1 MQLKWSTDV
10 IENIMG
16 QAACHC
22 LYGTSKNSL
31 NVQRQDSYRKKRRNQ
46 TVISQNLNHFLDK
59 LNNVS
64 ELTLKWIF
72 FLLLKCKINWIKLV
86 KNYYSSQKFNYW
98 MVEHMGP
105 RPHTPPTPFQGEK
118 KKSEGQHVNFW
129 SLEFWWAG
137 FGHDIIIN
145 YHL

>member
-1 MQLKWSTDV
+1 MQLKWSTDMV
-10 IENIMG
+10 ENITG

-22 LYGTSKNSL
+22 LYGTSKYSL
-31 NVQRQDSYRKKRRNQ
+31 NVQWQDSYRK
-46 TVISQNLNHFLDK
+46 LNRYFSESESHFLDK
-59 LNNVS
+59 LNKVS
-64 ELTLKWIF
+64 ELILKWIF
-72 FLLLKCKINWIKLV
+72 FLLLKRKINWIKLV
-86 KNYYSSQKFNYW
+86 INYYSSQKFNYW